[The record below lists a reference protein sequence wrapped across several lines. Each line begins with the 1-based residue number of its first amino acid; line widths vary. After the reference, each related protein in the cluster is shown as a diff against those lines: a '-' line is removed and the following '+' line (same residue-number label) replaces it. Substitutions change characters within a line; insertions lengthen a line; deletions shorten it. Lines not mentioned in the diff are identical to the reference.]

1 MKHIIIIMTALA
13 AILTSC
19 NGTKEVKESAGAFI
33 ESYLTTDYSKASKYC
48 TQEYGKM
55 LNEATK
61 QFGTLPD
68 AISSAIK
75 ERASKLTFNIEEPEK
90 LGKSDTLS
98 VSYSIIGESFPI
110 DGSML
115 FVKEGE
121 SWKICG
127 LRN

>member
-1 MKHIIIIMTALA
+1 MRHLAIIISVLAL
-13 AILTSC
+13 LCSC
-19 NGTKEVKESAGAFI
+19 SNNSGVKEAAGSFI
-33 ESYLTTDYSKASKYC
+33 ESYLTTDYTKASEYC

-55 LNEATK
+55 LNEATE
-61 QFGTLPD
+61 QFGTLPE
-68 AISSAIK
+68 AITSSIK
-75 ERASKLTFNIEEPEK
+75 ERASKLTFNLGEPEK
-90 LGKSDTLS
+90 VGKSDTLS

-110 DGSML
+110 DGSLL

>member
-1 MKHIIIIMTALA
+1 MRHIIIIMTALA
-13 AILTSC
+13 LLTAC
-19 NGTKEVKESAGAFI
+19 NGTKEVKDTAGAFI
-33 ESYLTTDYSKASKYC
+33 ESYLTTDYAKASEYC

-55 LNEATK
+55 LNEATQ

-75 ERASKLTFNIEEPEK
+75 ERASKLTFNIEDPVK
-90 LGKSDTLS
+90 IGKSDTLS

>member
-1 MKHIIIIMTALA
+1 MRHIAIIISVFALFC
-13 AILTSC
+13 SC
-19 NGTKEVKESAGAFI
+19 SNNSGVKEAAGSFI
-33 ESYLTTDYSKASKYC
+33 ESYLTTDYAKASEYC

-55 LNEATK
+55 LNEATE

-68 AISSAIK
+68 AITSVIR
-75 ERASKLTFNIEEPEK
+75 ERASKLTFNIGEPEK
-90 LGKSDTLS
+90 VGKSDTLS

-121 SWKICG
+121 NWKICG

>member
-1 MKHIIIIMTALA
+1 MKQIIIIMTALA
-13 AILTSC
+13 MLTAC
-19 NGTKEVKESAGAFI
+19 NGTKEVKETADAFI
-33 ESYLTTDYSKASKYC
+33 ESYLTTDYATASKYC

-55 LNEATK
+55 LDEATR

-75 ERASKLTFNIEEPEK
+75 ERASKLTFNIEEPK
-90 LGKSDTLS
+90 KIGNSDTMS